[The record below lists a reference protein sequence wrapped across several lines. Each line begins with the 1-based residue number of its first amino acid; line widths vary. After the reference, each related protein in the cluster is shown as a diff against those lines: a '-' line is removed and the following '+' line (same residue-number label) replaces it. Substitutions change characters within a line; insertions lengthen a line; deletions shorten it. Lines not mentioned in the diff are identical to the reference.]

1 MDESPGARQPVAPR
15 PGPPQSAPPPSAPPR
30 PGPRP
35 SPEAD
40 VDAESFGRVAADGT
54 VYVRRRDG
62 AERVVGQWPDGDPAE
77 ALALYIRRFRGLAI
91 EVDLLDR
98 RVREKALSPD
108 DADSR
113 IGQVRD
119 QVNDAQA
126 VGDLEALV
134 ERLDALA
141 PVLAEQREQ
150 RRAARVAKLDEARSA
165 KERLVAEAEKLA
177 GSNDWR
183 VGADR
188 MRTLLDDWKAQP
200 RIDKASDD
208 SLWRRFSA
216 ARSTYTRRRRQH
228 FAELHESHDLAR
240 TVKEKLAAE
249 AETLAD
255 STDWGATSRQFRELM
270 QQWKAA
276 GPAGRKEE
284 DALWQRFRAAQD
296 TFFGARDADRAKT
309 EAGLVANAETK
320 LALLAEAEKLVPV
333 TDPPAARSALRSL
346 SERWEAAGQA
356 PRDQTRELEGRLRAV
371 ETAVRE
377 AEQDRWER
385 SNPEAR
391 ARAAATVAQLESLLV
406 ELREEAAAAE
416 AAGDAK
422 RQARAE
428 EAIEARTSWLEQARN
443 ALADFTP

>member
-1 MDESPGARQPVAPR
+1 MDDSPR
-15 PGPPQSAPPPSAPPR
+15 PGPPRSAPPHPVPP
-30 PGPRP
+30 PT
-35 SPEAD
+35 SDAD
-40 VDAESFGRVAADGT
+40 HDPESFGRVDADGT

-62 AERVVGQWPDGDPAE
+62 AERAVGQWPDGDPAE
-77 ALALYIRRFRGLAI
+77 ALALYTRRFRGLAV

-98 RVREKALSPD
+98 RVRDKALSPD
-108 DADSR
+108 DAATR

-119 QVNDAQA
+119 QVSDAQA
-126 VGDLEALV
+126 VGDLESLV
-134 ERLDALA
+134 ERLDALTS
-141 PVLAEQREQ
+141 VLAEQREQ
-150 RRAARVAKLDEARSA
+150 RRAARVAKQDEARSA
-165 KERLVAEAEKLA
+165 KERLVVEVETLA
-177 GSNDWR
+177 GSNNWR
-183 VGADR
+183 EGADR
-188 MRTLLDDWKAQP
+188 MRALLDEWKAQP
-200 RIDKASDD
+200 RIDKPSDD

-216 ARSTYTRRRRQH
+216 ARSTYTKRRRQH
-228 FAELHESHDLAR
+228 FAELHDKHDLAR
-240 TVKEKLAAE
+240 TAKEKLAAE

-284 DALWQRFRAAQD
+284 DVLWQRFRAAQD

-320 LALLAEAEKLVPV
+320 LGLLAEAEKLLPV
-333 TDPPAARSALRSL
+333 TDPPAARSALRGL
-346 SERWEAAGQA
+346 SERWEAAGKA
-356 PRDQTRELEGRLRAV
+356 PRDQARELEGRLRAV

-385 SNPEAR
+385 SNPEAQ
-391 ARAAATVAQLESLLV
+391 ARAAATVAQLESLLAG
-406 ELREEAAAAE
+406 LREEAAAAE

-428 EAIEARTSWLEQARN
+428 EAIEARTSWLEQAHK
-443 ALADFTP
+443 ALTDFT

>member
-1 MDESPGARQPVAPR
+1 MDDRPR
-15 PGPPQSAPPPSAPPR
+15 PGPPPSAPPLSGQ
-30 PGPRP
+30 PP
-35 SPEAD
+35 SPD
-40 VDAESFGRVAADGT
+40 IDDDAESFGRVDADGT

-62 AERVVGQWPDGDPAE
+62 AERAVGQWPDGDPAE
-77 ALALYIRRFRGLAI
+77 ALALYTRRFRGLAV

-108 DADSR
+108 DAATR

-119 QVNDAQA
+119 QVSDAQA
-126 VGDLEALV
+126 VGDLESLV
-134 ERLDALA
+134 ERLDALTS
-141 PVLAEQREQ
+141 VLAEQRKQ
-150 RRAARVAKLDEARSA
+150 RRAARVAKQDEARSV
-165 KERLVAEAEKLA
+165 KERLVVEVETLA

-183 VGADR
+183 AGADR
-188 MRTLLDDWKAQP
+188 MRALLDEWKAQP
-200 RIDKASDD
+200 RIDKPSDD

-228 FAELHESHDLAR
+228 FAELHDKHDLAR
-240 TVKEKLAAE
+240 TAKEKLAAE

-276 GPAGRKEE
+276 GPAGRKDEE
-284 DALWQRFRAAQD
+284 VLWQRFRTAQD

-309 EAGLVANAETK
+309 EANLAANAETK
-320 LALLAEAEKLVPV
+320 LGLLAEAEKLLPV
-333 TDPPAARSALRSL
+333 TDPAAARTALRGL

-356 PRDQTRELEGRLRAV
+356 PRDQARELEGRLRAV

-391 ARAAATVAQLESLLV
+391 ARAEATVAQLESKLAG
-406 ELREEAAAAE
+406 LREEVAAAE
-416 AAGDAK
+416 AAGDEK
-422 RQARAE
+422 RRARAE
-428 EAIEARTSWLEQARN
+428 EAIEARTSWLEQAHK
-443 ALADFTP
+443 ALTDFT